1 MKYYMRHYFKPNY
14 FKPISYANRKLQNLS
29 EAVGPSFIKECLRV
43 LRIPHVWIVGHL
55 IHKSTIDRWI
65 DDCCQT
71 PGSDVASYSQICAI
85 AVRGADAGIY
95 GSSTIFIIQ
104 SDNAEVISALLRFH
118 KLKAFL

>member
-1 MKYYMRHYFKPNY
+1 MKYHMRHY
-14 FKPISYANRKLQNLS
+14 FKPISYANKKLQNLS
-29 EAVGPSFIKECLRV
+29 EAVGSSFVKECLRV
-43 LRIPHVWIVGHL
+43 LRIPHVWVVDHQTS
-55 IHKSTIDRWI
+55 KRSIDRWI
-65 DDCCQT
+65 DGFCQK

-85 AVRGADAGIY
+85 AVRGTDVGLY